1 LARKTDIFD
10 KEFLSNLQRLSI
22 AAKKPF
28 RGALKGE
35 KRSPKRGSSIEF
47 ADYREYVPGDD
58 FRYIDWVLYGRL
70 DRLYL
75 KLFEE
80 EEDLFT
86 YVLLDESLSMA
97 FGEPTK
103 FETGQRLAAALAYIA
118 LSSLN
123 RVQVCTFSHR
133 LTHRFG
139 PKRGKSSIYPL
150 FDFLAAREPVGPS
163 NVGRSLREFNAT
175 TSRRGVVVVLSDFL
189 FQEGYK
195 EALAPIV
202 GRGFDVGCIQIM
214 DNAEIDPGMEGD
226 LLLLDSETGEERE
239 VTMSPAAVKRY
250 RDQVSAYNAEL
261 REWCFSHRANYTLVT
276 TDMDFRDVVM
286 RYLRLQGFLT

>member
-1 LARKTDIFD
+1 MASKTDIFD

-97 FGEPTK
+97 FGDPTK

-123 RVQVCTFSHR
+123 RVQVSTFSHR

>member
-1 LARKTDIFD
+1 MARKTDIFD
-10 KEFLSNLQRLSI
+10 RQFLSNLQRLSI
-22 AAKKPF
+22 AVKRPF
-28 RGALKGE
+28 KGALKGE
-35 KRSPKRGSSIEF
+35 KRSPKRGTSIEF

-75 KLFEE
+75 RLFEE
-80 EEDLFT
+80 EEDLFL
-86 YVLLDESLSMA
+86 YILLDESLSMS
-97 FGEPTK
+97 FGQPSK

-118 LSSLN
+118 LTSLN

-150 FDFLAAREPVGPS
+150 FDFLAAREPMGPS
-163 NVGRSLREFNAT
+163 DLGRSLREFNVT
-175 TSRRGVVVVLSDFL
+175 TRRKGVLVVISDFL

-195 EALAPIV
+195 DALAPIV
-202 GRGFDVGCIQIM
+202 GRGSTLVASRVM
-214 DNAEIDPGMEGD
+214 VRPRWTRNEGD
-226 LLLLDSETGEERE
+226 LLLLDSETGEQRE
-239 VTMSPAAVKRY
+239 VTMSPAAVRRY
-250 RDQVSAYNAEL
+250 RERVSAHNADL
-261 REWCFSHRANYTLVT
+261 RDWCFRHRANYTLVT

>member
-1 LARKTDIFD
+1 MARKTDIFD
-10 KEFLSNLQRLSI
+10 RQFLSNLQRLSI
-22 AAKKPF
+22 AVKRPF
-28 RGALKGE
+28 KGALKGE
-35 KRSPKRGSSIEF
+35 KRSPKRGTSIEF

-75 KLFEE
+75 RLFEE
-80 EEDLFT
+80 EEDLFL
-86 YVLLDESLSMA
+86 YILLDESLSMS
-97 FGEPTK
+97 FGYPSK

-118 LSSLN
+118 LTSLN

-150 FDFLAAREPVGPS
+150 FDFLAAREPMGPS
-163 NVGRSLREFNAT
+163 DLGRSLREFNVT
-175 TSRRGVVVVLSDFL
+175 TRRKGVLVVISDFL

-195 EALAPIV
+195 DALAPIV
-202 GRGFDVGCIQIM
+202 GRGFDIGCLQVM
-214 DNAEIDPGMEGD
+214 DTAEVDPGMEGD
-226 LLLLDSETGEERE
+226 LLLLDSETGEQRE
-239 VTMSPAAVKRY
+239 VTMSPAAVRRY
-250 RDQVSAYNAEL
+250 RERVSAHNADL
-261 REWCFSHRANYTLVT
+261 RDWCFRHRANYTLVT

>member
-1 LARKTDIFD
+1 MAKRTDIFD
-10 KEFLSNLQRLSI
+10 REFLSNLQRLAI
-22 AAKKPF
+22 VAKRPF
-28 RGALKGE
+28 KGLLKGE
-35 KRSPKRGSSIEF
+35 QRSPSRGTSIEF

-75 KLFEE
+75 RLFEE
-80 EEDLFT
+80 EEDLFL
-86 YVLLDESLSMA
+86 YILLDESLSMS
-97 FGEPTK
+97 FGQPSK

-118 LSSLN
+118 LSGLN

-139 PKRGKSSIYPL
+139 PKRGRSSIYPL
-150 FDFLAAREPVGPS
+150 FDFLAGRDPMGPS
-163 NVGRSLREFNAT
+163 SIGRSLREFGVT
-175 TSRRGVVVVLSDFL
+175 TRRKGVLILLSDFL

-195 EALAPIV
+195 DALAPIV
-202 GRGFDVGCIQIM
+202 GRGFDIGCLQVM
-214 DNAEIDPGMEGD
+214 DTAEVDPGMEGD
-226 LLLLDSETGEERE
+226 LLLLDSETGEQRE
-239 VTMSPAAVKRY
+239 VTMSPAAVRRY
-250 RDQVSAYNAEL
+250 RERVSAHNADL
-261 REWCFSHRANYTLVT
+261 RDWCFRHRANYTLVT